1 MGHVSAG
8 KEGHPRP
15 ACRTQAGATGTYPR
29 AAGWDPTLP
38 DPAAVTVKAMVL
50 KIAVAKVA
58 PSDLSRAEVL
68 ALFNALDARQQL
80 QENDKPRDRK

>member
-1 MGHVSAG
+1 
-8 KEGHPRP
+8 
-15 ACRTQAGATGTYPR
+15 
-29 AAGWDPTLP
+29 
-38 DPAAVTVKAMVL
+38 MVL